1 MTLSTAFWQAAIA
14 DLRVIK
20 PDPILVIGAN
30 TPVGQWATLKIME
43 RKINIRIFTS
53 DFDGAELTFGRDGT
67 NADIYYGSLDDLVIN
82 HS

>member
-1 MTLSTAFWQAAIA
+1 
-14 DLRVIK
+14 
-20 PDPILVIGAN
+20 
-30 TPVGQWATLKIME
+30 ME

-82 HS
+82 HPQLL